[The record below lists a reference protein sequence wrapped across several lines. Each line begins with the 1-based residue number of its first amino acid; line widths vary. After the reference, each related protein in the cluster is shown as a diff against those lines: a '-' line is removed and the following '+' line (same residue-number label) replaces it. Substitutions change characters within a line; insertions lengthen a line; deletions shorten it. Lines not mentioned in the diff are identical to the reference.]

1 LSNFALSENGNPYTM
16 NLKTNSKLLICILS
30 GLLIIGCHKKEK
42 PEKAFYYW
50 KTVFHLSAS
59 QEKFLGDLGVSKI
72 YIRFFDVDVNSVSGQ
87 LEPRAKIHFK
97 EVVPASYEIVPV
109 VYITNKSFLISNP
122 AEIPDF
128 AANVLNLVNDMAANN
143 KIKYKE
149 IQIDCD
155 WTDNSK
161 TKYFSF
167 LKAIKFRLA
176 KNKQLLSATIRLHQI
191 KYKTQTGI
199 PPVDKGML
207 MYYNMGKITPDET
220 SNSIYNTNDAAK
232 YVDYCKEYPLPFDVV
247 LPVFSWGIHVRKNKI
262 VELINNMKQ
271 ADLDNNTNFLKIN
284 AVSFIALQSFFLD
297 GNYYM
302 KDDIVRIEGV
312 TPTDCLEAA
321 QQLKNNLI
329 KPIKTIAIF
338 HLDSLIT
345 NHYETKD
352 FEKIFNTF
360 N

>member
-1 LSNFALSENGNPYTM
+1 M
-16 NLKTNSKLLICILS
+16 NYFINSVGIICILF
-30 GLLIIGCHKKEK
+30 GMLVLGCHKKEN
-42 PEKAFYYW
+42 PGRAYYYW
-50 KTVFHLSAS
+50 KTVFHLSAN
-59 QEKFLGDLGVSKI
+59 QVKFLEDLKVTKI

-97 EVVPASYEIVPV
+97 EAVPAQYEIVPV
-109 VYITNKSFLISNP
+109 VYITNKSFLKSNP
-122 AEIPDF
+122 SEIPDL
-128 AANVLNLVNDMAANN
+128 AYNVMNLINDMSANN

-155 WTDNSK
+155 WTDNTK

-167 LKAIKFRLA
+167 LKALKSKLIKNNL
-176 KNKQLLSATIRLHQI
+176 LLSATIRLHQV
-191 KYKTQTGI
+191 KYKAQTGI

-207 MYYNMGKITPDET
+207 MYYNMGKITPDAT
-220 SNSIYNTNDAAK
+220 SNSIYNATDAAK

-247 LPVFSWGIHVRKNKI
+247 LPVFSWGVHIRKNKV
-262 VELINNMKQ
+262 VELINNMNPT
-271 ADLDNNTNFLKIN
+271 DFENNTNFLKIN
-284 AVSFIALQSFFLD
+284 TLSFVALQSFFLN

-302 KDDIVRIEGV
+302 KDDIVRVEEV
-312 TPTDCLEAA
+312 TPTDCREAA
-321 QQLKNNLI
+321 QQLKKKLI

-345 NHYETKD
+345 NHYEKKD